1 MRKNKINRLS
11 LWSFIL
17 TLILISSLRVS
28 AHAAS
33 WQPLNNTSHYK
44 VSFDEDSILLNSL
57 GRIEIWLRF
66 IPKGENDRKYA
77 ATGYAEKRYRSH
89 LEYYEIDCSAQTATL
104 GLIDILGTSET
115 RVKRLNGE
123 GVAVPLLPGSVIESA
138 ALKICPVSTED
149 DEILYETLET
159 ENGEV
164 TFTPNLNLTNEQLQ
178 QIQLL
183 QKQTILQDVTPEV
196 WKKLGNIYYDTNQPD
211 LAIKAYQH
219 VLDLQ
224 PNDTDTLN
232 DQGAM
237 YRQNGDYLK
246 AVANFEKAFSL
257 DKNNLESL
265 YNTAYVQAFD
275 LKDIPKAITFW
286 EMYLQA
292 DSKSET
298 AKQVMTF
305 IEKYKK

>member
-1 MRKNKINRLS
+1 MNRLN
-11 LWSFIL
+11 LLSFIL
-17 TLILISSLRVS
+17 ALILILSSRSSVQ
-28 AHAAS
+28 AVS
-33 WQPLNNTSHYK
+33 WQPLNHTSHYK
-44 VSFDEDSILLNSL
+44 VSFDEDSIRLTPL
-57 GRIEIWLRF
+57 GRVEIWLRF
-66 IPKGENDRKYA
+66 IPKGEKERKYA
-77 ATGYAEKRYRSH
+77 AREYVEKRYRSH
-89 LEYYEIDCSAQTATL
+89 LEYYEIDCNEQTATL
-104 GLIDILGTSET
+104 SLIEILGTSET

-123 GVAVPLLPGSVIESA
+123 QVAFPILPGSVIESA
-138 ALKICPVSTED
+138 AFKICPVLTED
-149 DEILYETLET
+149 DEILDETLEA
-159 ENGEV
+159 ENSEV
-164 TFTPNLNLTNEQLQ
+164 TFTPKLNLTNEQLR
-178 QIQLL
+178 QIELL
-183 QKQTILQDVTPEV
+183 KKQTISQDVTPEV

-237 YRQNGDYLK
+237 YRQLGDYLK
-246 AVANFEKAFSL
+246 ALANFEKAYSL

-286 EMYLQA
+286 QMYLQA